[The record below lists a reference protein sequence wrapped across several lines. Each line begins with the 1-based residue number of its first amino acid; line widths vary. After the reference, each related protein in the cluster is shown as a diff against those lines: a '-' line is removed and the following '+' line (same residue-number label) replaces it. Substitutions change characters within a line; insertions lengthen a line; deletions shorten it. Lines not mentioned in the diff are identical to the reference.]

1 MFKSLGISS
10 RGASAA
16 MKEIEILPNEDGV
29 PEVTM
34 HRDAKAAAAA
44 KGICTI
50 HISLSH
56 SDVSFTSRSLE
67 VLFSTLVP
75 RLSPSPSL
83 KLPLHEGFAHV
94 LTFYNPLYNTLIAF
108 SLYENCPAIDF

>member
-1 MFKSLGISS
+1 
-10 RGASAA
+10 

-29 PEVTM
+29 PEVTL
-34 HRDAKAAAAA
+34 HRDTKAAAAV

-56 SDVSFTSRSLE
+56 SDVSFTSRLLE
-67 VLFSTLVP
+67 LLFSTLVP
-75 RLSPSPSL
+75 RLSL

-94 LTFYNPLYNTLIAF
+94 LTFLQSIVSHVNIHSSH
-108 SLYENCPAIDF
+108 SLCTKTVPQ